1 MSFTSKSQVVSNVPQ
16 HSKWL
21 LMQDKLSKCNFYFNG
36 ETAASRWELN
46 PRLLKMENNG
56 VEIVD
61 MRPKRKKKKRRR
73 RKNGEE

>member
-1 MSFTSKSQVVSNVPQ
+1 
-16 HSKWL
+16 

-36 ETAASRWELN
+36 ETAASRWNLN

-61 MRPKRKKKKRRR
+61 MRPKRKKRKKKRRKR
-73 RKNGEE
+73 E